1 MKPKGRVLWTLSC
14 FLLALNV
21 PLHADQ
27 PTAYFGMGAPLV
39 ADFNQDGKLD
49 VLTWDG
55 VVNLGRG
62 DGTFYPP
69 LFFSNLLSDP
79 TDHSGYPIKTVADF
93 NGDGKPD
100 VLTQKGCEYGNC
112 GPGPLRVL
120 LGNGDGTFRTSA
132 ATTTAPF
139 FQDVV
144 ATDLDGDGKADFVGI
159 LSGTLF
165 VYFSNGD
172 GTFTLANSYNF
183 GSNSWGI
190 LSLGDFNGD
199 GKIDVVVSTP
209 AIGSTSPGQEF
220 VFLGDGDGTFQPAIT
235 SVGAYQVVSVAVAD
249 FNGDRKLDLAVS
261 GCVTGIGCVAAR
273 WLLLGNGDGTF
284 QMPSFLGDTTDP
296 NDVLGPLAAGDFN
309 GDSKMDL
316 VFQGGSGLRYAEVY
330 MGNGDGTFSNI
341 NNYDLG
347 VTVNTLSVHN
357 FGLAIADFN
366 GDGKQDIAVSNL
378 VLLGHG
384 DGTFHTSV
392 GFAITD
398 ASHLIPWT
406 VLTLWVNA
414 GDNAVF
420 DLNVT
425 SSVDFSG
432 TVDLS
437 CEITPVVSPA
447 LTCALSRYSMQL
459 SRSEVLPEEVTVGTT
474 AATTA
479 GAVLP
484 MNFPGGPRPV
494 IWILLLSSGL
504 LWVLTHKRRPAVVA
518 LIVVVLLAWIACGG
532 SGSPSSPPIRKAPN
546 PGTPPG
552 TYTVTVTGSSGAQSH
567 NMKLTVV
574 VQ

>member
-1 MKPKGRVLWTLSC
+1 MKPKGRVLWVLSC

-21 PLHADQ
+21 SLQADQ

-49 VLTWDG
+49 VLTFDG

-62 DGTFYPP
+62 EGTFYPP
-69 LFFSNLLSDP
+69 LLFSNLLSDP
-79 TDHSGYPIKTVADF
+79 TDHSGYPIKAVADF

-100 VLTQKGCEYGNC
+100 VLTQKSCEYGNC

-132 ATTTAPF
+132 ASTTAPF

-144 ATDLDGDGKADFVGI
+144 ATDLNGDGKADFVGI
-159 LSGTLF
+159 INGTLF

-183 GSNSWGI
+183 GSNGSGI
-190 LSLGDFNGD
+190 LALGDFNGD
-199 GKIDVVVSTP
+199 GKTDAVVSTP

-220 VFLGDGDGTFQPAIT
+220 VFLGNGDGSFQPAIT
-235 SVGAYQVVSVAVAD
+235 SVGAYQVISVAVAD
-249 FNGDRKLDLAVS
+249 FNGDRELDLAVS

-284 QMPSFLGDTTDP
+284 QMPSFLGDTTAP

-309 GDSKMDL
+309 GDSKPDL
-316 VFQGGSGLRYAEVY
+316 VFQTGQESNTALIYL
-330 MGNGDGTFSNI
+330 GNGDGTFSNCSAF
-341 NNYDLG
+341 D
-347 VTVNTLSVHN
+347 
-357 FGLAIADFN
+357 FGLLGTVPGRAMGIAVADFN
-366 GDGKQDIAVSNL
+366 SDGKQDIAVANL

-384 DGTFHTSV
+384 DGTFQTSV

-406 VLTLWVNA
+406 VLILWVNA

-420 DLNVT
+420 DLNVS

-432 TVDLS
+432 TVNLS
-437 CEITPVVSPA
+437 CDITPVVSPA

-459 SRSEVLPEEVTVGTT
+459 SRNEVLPEEVTVGTT

-479 GAVLP
+479 GAILP
-484 MNFPGGPRPV
+484 MDFPRGPRTV

-504 LWVLTHKRRPAVVA
+504 IWLLSQKRRSAVVA
-518 LIVVVLLAWIACGG
+518 LIVVVLLAWIACGE
-532 SGSPSSPPIRKAPN
+532 SGSPSSPPIRKAPT
-546 PGTPPG
+546 PGTPSG

-567 NMKLTVV
+567 SMKLTVV